1 MQLSEKRKLFDWFFI
16 PFMESPSNF
25 KHFQKKED
33 CHSQC
38 ISEINDCLRPGPTI
52 H

>member
-1 MQLSEKRKLFDWFFI
+1 M

-38 ISEINDCLRPGPTI
+38 ISEMKDRLGFG
-52 H
+52 